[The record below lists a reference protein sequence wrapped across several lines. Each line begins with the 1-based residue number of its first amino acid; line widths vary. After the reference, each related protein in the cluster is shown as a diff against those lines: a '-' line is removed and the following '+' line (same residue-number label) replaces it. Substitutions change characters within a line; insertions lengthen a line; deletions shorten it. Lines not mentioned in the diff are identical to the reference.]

1 VSVVELR
8 DSDRGRYV
16 SQAALAKVL
25 LIAAAQL
32 PSQTGDASRIHLSNS
47 QTPSPSQFG
56 RIFLIALFIR
66 VMMAAGY
73 SSTQVILRAEDTNA
87 LV

>member
-1 VSVVELR
+1 MIY
-8 DSDRGRYV
+8 D
-16 SQAALAKVL
+16 
-25 LIAAAQL
+25 IAAAQL

-47 QTPSPSQFG
+47 QTPSPSEFG
-56 RIFLIALFIR
+56 RIFLIALF
-66 VMMAAGY
+66 MAAGY